1 MGWAASN
8 LTDRKDLQGAVGAV
22 ENERLWQ
29 AGAEQGSYTRQKIS
43 LVVVR
48 IVS

>member
-1 MGWAASN
+1 MNWAASN
-8 LTDRKDLQGAVGAV
+8 WTARKQLPGAV